1 MRFTPDLI
9 IGAGLVLAL
18 ILSILL
24 PAFGVVGEMDRM
36 RSDIVIGLV
45 GYMGRVAVAEKH
57 GEKPEDDKE
66 GGKTL

>member
-24 PAFGVVGEMDRM
+24 PAFGVAGEMDRL

-45 GYMGRVAVAEKH
+45 GYMGRVAVAEIH
-57 GEKPEDDKE
+57 GDKPDEKKE
-66 GGKTL
+66 ERTE

>member
-24 PAFGVVGEMDRM
+24 PAFGVTGEMDRM

-45 GYMGRVAVAEKH
+45 GYMEKH
-57 GEKPEDDKE
+57 GDKPDEKKE
-66 GGKTL
+66 EKTE

>member
-24 PAFGVVGEMDRM
+24 PAFGVTGEMDRM

-45 GYMGRVAVAEKH
+45 GYMGRVAITEKH
-57 GEKPEDDKE
+57 GEKPDEKKE
-66 GGKTL
+66 EKTE

>member
-24 PAFGVVGEMDRM
+24 PAFGVTGELDSL

-45 GYMGRVAVAEKH
+45 GYMGRVAVAEK
-57 GEKPEDDKE
+57 KE
-66 GGKTL
+66 GENDK

>member
-1 MRFTPDLI
+1 MRLAPDLI

-18 ILSILL
+18 VLSILL
-24 PAFGVVGEMDRM
+24 PAFGVAGDMERL

-57 GEKPEDDKE
+57 GDKTDEKKE
-66 GGKTL
+66 EKRE

>member
-24 PAFGVVGEMDRM
+24 PAFGVAGEMDRM

-45 GYMGRVAVAEKH
+45 GYMGRVAVSDKHSDRLDEKKE
-57 GEKPEDDKE
+57 EKTE
-66 GGKTL
+66 

>member
-24 PAFGVVGEMDRM
+24 PAFGVAGEMDRL

-45 GYMGRVAVAEKH
+45 GYMGRVAVAERH
-57 GEKPEDDKE
+57 GDKPDEKTEERTD
-66 GGKTL
+66 